1 MKKYISIDLSDEQK
15 TLDRTEISQNQA
27 KKLIT
32 RSELNKIVQDYVQEI
47 LTKSF
52 VEVSEKYTDGIM
64 ADEWTSLLSLK
75 SYFERTDEETVVDF
89 DGFSLTTD
97 KYVYTLALGTLSK
110 ESNLMPKVK
119 TTQTIN
125 HIKKGTSI
133 GGT

>member
-1 MKKYISIDLSDEQK
+1 MKTNISIDLSDEQRLLIGQRYHK
-15 TLDRTEISQNQA
+15 TKA

-75 SYFERTDEETVVDF
+75 SYFEKTDEETVVDF

-97 KYVYTLALGTLSK
+97 KYVYTLALGTLSRRAA
-110 ESNLMPKVK
+110 
-119 TTQTIN
+119 
-125 HIKKGTSI
+125 
-133 GGT
+133 